1 MVEGDPPAVGFSN
14 GNGTVQMNGNG
25 ASFDGPAVIDVSPV
39 HEDAP
44 SAKHARDSPPP
55 AYNDVDGTKEQE
67 NGGSV
72 EGEGGEKE
80 EKKETKVVGTFEVFR
95 FATGLDVVFI
105 LLALVISLCH
115 GVALPAV
122 LLLFGEVT
130 DSFITTASVN
140 VTDNLAAFEE
150 SVDSIITFSIYYS
163 YLGCGVLALAYFQVV
178 LWDVAAERQI
188 HKVRLRFFH
197 AILRQEIAWFD
208 VHKGG
213 ELNTRLADD
222 IDKIRNG
229 IGDKLGIMLQYTAT
243 FVAGITIGFVKSWKL
258 TLVILAVS
266 LILIVPLVG
275 STSVIIQRMT
285 KQALDA
291 YAKAGA
297 IAGEVFSGIRTVV
310 AFNGEEKEMVR
321 YSSNL
326 DQAKSKT
333 VKKDF
338 ATLLAQGFLFFSMFS
353 SYAIAFW
360 YGTVLY
366 LDNEITP
373 GDILTTFLAVLF
385 GAFAIGQA
393 GPNYSDFTTARAAAS
408 SIWEVID
415 QIPTIDCF
423 STDGKKEKITGQVTF
438 EGVHFSYPSRASVKV
453 LNGINLKVDVGKTV
467 AMVGSSGCGKSTCIQ
482 LIQRFYD
489 VAEGSIKIDGID
501 IRDLN
506 VSWLRD
512 HIGVVSQEPILFA
525 TTIEEN
531 IRYGRLD
538 VTQVEIEKAAEEANA
553 HEFISKLPEGYSTL
567 VGERGAQLSGGQ
579 KQRIAIARA
588 LVRNPTILLLD
599 EATSALDTES
609 EATVQLALEK
619 AQHGRTTLVIAHRLS
634 TIFNSDLICAFK
646 EGIISEQGTHEELM
660 KNEGGVYH
668 TLVMK
673 QGMKKEEEEEKKENE
688 VPLDD
693 DDDEEDDSQGEKVYR
708 AGSGKKKLTRVLS
721 RTQSQMSGDEEKQDE
736 DEYEKE
742 LEKHFS
748 MMRVWKLNTP
758 ECGFILLGCI
768 GAAINGAV
776 QPGFAVV
783 FSKILGAYSITD
795 RAALFDEVT
804 IYCVLFAALGLLSL
818 LASIIQGVGFGKSG
832 GELTL
837 RLRNM
842 MFRAILRQNISFFDD
857 KRNGTGALTTKLA
870 TDVSLIQ
877 GVTGVRLGM
886 IFEVL
891 FNIGVGIVI
900 SFVYSWQIACLLLF
914 AFLPILSLAGMIG
927 WKILQGNSIG
937 TAGSQAE
944 VGKLVSECIENI
956 RTVQSL
962 NRGQTFHLKYCEL
975 QNPPYKQGIKGAFA
989 AGLAFGFS
997 QATIFFAYSA
1007 TFRLGAHLVGTGDLT
1022 FPDVFLS
1029 FSALMFGAFGLGRAA
1044 GSVPDFSKAKVATGE
1059 LFYLVD
1065 RSPDIDTFS
1074 DDGEKPASYGGSVSL
1089 NNVRFRYPTR
1099 PDVPVLRGLSVS
1111 VDPGETLALVGSSG
1125 CGKSTTIQLMER
1137 FYDPHSGTVMF
1148 DSHDASLLNTRWQRA
1163 QVGLV
1168 SQEPCLFDM
1177 SIAENIKY
1185 GDNSREVSIE
1195 DCIEAAKKSN
1205 IHDFVDSLPMKYDTN
1220 VGSKG
1225 TQLSGGQKQRI
1236 AIARALV
1243 RNPKVLLLDE
1253 ATSALDTESERVVQD
1268 ALDEAKKGR
1277 TCITIAHRL
1286 STIHNA
1292 EKIAVIR
1299 EGKLAEFGKH
1309 EELMAMKQQY
1319 YSLYTAQSMQ
1329 H

>member
-1 MVEGDPPAVGFSN
+1 MVEGDDPPAVGFSS
-14 GNGTVQMNGNG
+14 GNGTVQMNGHSND
-25 ASFDGPAVIDVSPV
+25 ARADGPAVIDVSPIHDV
-39 HEDAP
+39 PAN
-44 SAKHARDSPPP
+44 KHSEGPPPP
-55 AYNDVDGTKEQE
+55 AYVDIVEKKQEDSKE
-67 NGGSV
+67 GD
-72 EGEGGEKE
+72 KE
-80 EKKETKVVGTFEVFR
+80 EKKEAKTVGMFEVFR
-95 FATGLDVVFI
+95 FATGLDILFI
-105 LLALVISLCH
+105 LLAFIISLCH

-130 DSFITTASVN
+130 DSFIDTAAAN
-140 VTDNLAAFEE
+140 ITDIGSSFQS
-150 SVDSIITFSIYYS
+150 SVDSIVTFSIYYT
-163 YLGCGVLALAYFQVV
+163 YLGCGVLALAYFQVA
-178 LWDVAAERQI
+178 LWNLAAERQI
-188 HKVRLRFFH
+188 HKVRLRFFN

-266 LILIVPLVG
+266 AILIVPLVG
-275 STSVIIQRMT
+275 ATGVIIQKMT

-291 YAKAGA
+291 YARAGA
-297 IAGEVFSGIRTVV
+297 IADEVFSSIRTVV
-310 AFNGEEKEMVR
+310 AFGGEEKEVVR
-321 YSSNL
+321 YGKNL
-326 DQAKSKT
+326 DEAKSKT
-333 VKKDF
+333 IKKDVF
-338 ATLLAQGFLFFSMFS
+338 TLLAQGFLFFSMFS

-366 LDNEITP
+366 LDGEISP

-385 GAFAIGQA
+385 GAFAVGQA
-393 GPNYSDFTTARAAAS
+393 GPNFGDFTTARAAAS

-415 QIPTIDCF
+415 QVPTIDCF
-423 STDGKKEKITGQVTF
+423 SNDGKKPEKITGQVTF

-453 LNGINLKVDVGKTV
+453 LNGVNLKVDVGKTV

-489 VAEGSIKIDGID
+489 VADGSVKIDGID

-512 HIGVVSQEPILFA
+512 HIGVVSQEPVLFA

-538 VTQVEIEKAAEEANA
+538 VTHEQIEMAAKEANA
-553 HEFISKLPEGYSTL
+553 HDFISKLPEGYSTM

-609 EATVQLALEK
+609 EATVQAALEK
-619 AQHGRTTLVIAHRLS
+619 AQHGRTTIVIAHRLS
-634 TIFNSDLICAFK
+634 TIVNSDLICAFK
-646 EGIISEQGTHEELM
+646 EGVIAEQGTHGELM

-673 QGMKKEEEEEKKENE
+673 QGMKENEDKKEI
-688 VPLDD
+688 PLE
-693 DDDEEDDSQGEKVYR
+693 DDDEEEEDDVKGEKVYR
-708 AGSGKKKLTRVLS
+708 AGSGKKLSRNLS
-721 RTQSQMSGDEEKQDE
+721 RTQSQMSGDDEKEEEE
-736 DEYEKE
+736 DYEKE

-758 ECGFILLGCI
+758 ECCFIFLGCI
-768 GAAINGAV
+768 GAAINGGV

-783 FSKILGAYSITD
+783 FSKILGAYSIQD

-804 IYCVLFAALGLLSL
+804 IYCILFAVLGVAAL
-818 LASIIQGVGFGKSG
+818 LASIIQGIGFAKSG

-837 RLRNM
+837 RLRSM
-842 MFRAILRQNISFFDD
+842 MFRALLRQNVAFFDD

-877 GVTGVRLGM
+877 GVTGLRLGM
-886 IFEVL
+886 LFEV
-891 FNIGVGIVI
+891 FCNIGVGIVI

-944 VGKLVSECIENI
+944 VGKLVSESIENI

-962 NRGQTFHLKYCEL
+962 NRGQTFHEKYCEL
-975 QNPPYKQGIKGAFA
+975 QKTPYRQGIKGAFA

-1007 TFRLGAHLVGTGDLT
+1007 TFRLGAYLVETGEISFT
-1022 FPDVFLS
+1022 DVFLS

-1065 RSPDIDTFS
+1065 RKPEIDTFS
-1074 DDGEKPASYGGSVSL
+1074 DEGEKPASYSGSISL

-1111 VDPGETLALVGSSG
+1111 VNPGETLALVGSSG
-1125 CGKSTTIQLMER
+1125 CGKSTTIQLVER
-1137 FYDPHSGTVMF
+1137 FYDPLSGSLMF
-1148 DSHDASLLNTRWQRA
+1148 DSHESSLLNTRWQRA

-1168 SQEPCLFDM
+1168 SQEPVLFDL

-1185 GDNSREVSIE
+1185 GDNSREVSME
-1195 DCIEAAKKSN
+1195 ECIEAAKKSN

-1309 EELMAMKQQY
+1309 EELMAMKMQY
-1319 YSLYTAQSMQ
+1319 YSLYTAQSLQ
-1329 H
+1329 Q